1 MGRSIIEFFTFSSPG
16 IRNYLR
22 LFTGSILD
30 VLEIILWQSLCDTIR
45 LSLYRDSVTVQAENL
60 SGILELLLAVTMQ
73 LCSLLGRI
81 VYFHC
86 SLYHYEIIVHLLV
99 FSLLYAYIY
108 IYMTFVWVRISRI
121 LAEALGTLEETISV
135 SFPLLDPYQSP
146 KSLHCIRKN
155 KPCIRKII
163 LVLFWSNLNKHQ
175 CLKYYSSKFLNLSK
189 WISIISLYILY

>member
-1 MGRSIIEFFTFSSPG
+1 MLNQNYSSSPLFRISFAEVPIIFLVGRSIIEFFTFSSPG
-16 IRNYLR
+16 IRNYLK

-30 VLEIILWQSLCDTIR
+30 VLEIILWQSLCDTIH

-86 SLYHYEIIVHLLV
+86 SLYYYEIIVHLLV

-108 IYMTFVWVRISRI
+108 IYDICMS
-121 LAEALGTLEETISV
+121 
-135 SFPLLDPYQSP
+135 
-146 KSLHCIRKN
+146 
-155 KPCIRKII
+155 
-163 LVLFWSNLNKHQ
+163 
-175 CLKYYSSKFLNLSK
+175 
-189 WISIISLYILY
+189 

>member
-1 MGRSIIEFFTFSSPG
+1 MWYYSSITIQRFCHRSSGESIRDSRIITGSYYAAMFTTGQNCLLSLFTISLRNYCSSFGFFTFVC
-16 IRNYLR
+16 L
-22 LFTGSILD
+22 
-30 VLEIILWQSLCDTIR
+30 
-45 LSLYRDSVTVQAENL
+45 
-60 SGILELLLAVTMQ
+60 
-73 LCSLLGRI
+73 
-81 VYFHC
+81 
-86 SLYHYEIIVHLLV
+86 
-99 FSLLYAYIY
+99 Y